1 FSFSM
6 ALQSRLDMEPFK
18 SYRGVYSDPGDFDIP
33 ARAELGLGVALS
45 EDLQVTLGAER
56 IFYSDIDAFTSAALP
71 TRFLSLLGDGS
82 SPAFAWRDLTVYTAE
97 ASYRDASGGQWSL
110 RYTTRQQPSPT
121 SRLLLRALEQEFTNV
136 NVGVGYRRDIGPGA
150 LWLAASYAPSNY
162 FLGASPYVQR
172 ELDGGSQVEVEA
184 L

>member
-1 FSFSM
+1 RLDPVLGGMPQETSSGGGVRLAYSEPLNPLFSFSM

-82 SPAFAWRDLTVYTAE
+82 SPAFAWRDL
-97 ASYRDASGGQWSL
+97 
-110 RYTTRQQPSPT
+110 
-121 SRLLLRALEQEFTNV
+121 
-136 NVGVGYRRDIGPGA
+136 
-150 LWLAASYAPSNY
+150 
-162 FLGASPYVQR
+162 
-172 ELDGGSQVEVEA
+172 
-184 L
+184 